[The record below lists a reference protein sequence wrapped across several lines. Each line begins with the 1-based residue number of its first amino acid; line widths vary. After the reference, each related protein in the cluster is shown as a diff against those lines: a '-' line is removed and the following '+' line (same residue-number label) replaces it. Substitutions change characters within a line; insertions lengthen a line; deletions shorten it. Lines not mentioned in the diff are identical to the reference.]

1 MNSKLLF
8 KTLGLSALTVGLVA
22 LPGSSARKQESTGT
36 EGQKSFQVEI
46 PQEAASQMAELEETT
61 GQFEHRFR
69 RRR

>member
-36 EGQKSFQVEI
+36 EGQEVFPGGDSAGSGVTDGGIGE
-46 PQEAASQMAELEETT
+46 T